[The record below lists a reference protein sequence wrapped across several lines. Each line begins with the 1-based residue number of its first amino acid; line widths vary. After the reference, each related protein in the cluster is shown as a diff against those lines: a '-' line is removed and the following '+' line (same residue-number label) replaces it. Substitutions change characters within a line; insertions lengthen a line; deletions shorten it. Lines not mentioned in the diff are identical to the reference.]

1 MPISEAPRVS
11 NQSATQIIMS
21 DRTMGDAEEEDDK
34 FMKGENTK
42 MMLLLHGIISQ
53 NVHQFLRV
61 ELMR

>member
-34 FMKGENTK
+34 FMNAENTK